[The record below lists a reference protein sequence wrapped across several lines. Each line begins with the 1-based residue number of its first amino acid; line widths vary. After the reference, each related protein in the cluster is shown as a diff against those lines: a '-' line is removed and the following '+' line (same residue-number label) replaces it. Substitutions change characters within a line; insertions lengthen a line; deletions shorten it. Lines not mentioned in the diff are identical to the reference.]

1 MANRSHGLGNSRGAG
16 MVHVVNDTSG
26 MDVADRVMLADSL
39 PRRMRGLLGRPPLTA
54 GEGLLIQPCQ
64 GVHTL
69 GMAYLID
76 VVHLDRNGVV
86 VRVLGKLPPWR
97 IGPIVWRSHSVLE
110 LSAGKAAGIS
120 EGDRLTVQGAGA
132 KSPAGSEQ
140 SRIATTRVARLFF
153 DRVLPAVL
161 FGLLA
166 LAKVKGVATLL
177 TTPNELSL
185 QAGLTHTLALGHGL
199 LTLAFTLMLATL
211 FLIRKSPIAGRA
223 SPLAMAVA
231 LAGTFIMWIA
241 LAQPTT
247 TDDWRVLAIS
257 DLFSATGLA
266 FSMYA
271 LGALRFC
278 FGLAP
283 EARGLVTDGAYRIVR
298 HPVYLGEFVA
308 LFGALLP
315 VLAPF
320 TTLIFGAFCA
330 LQVCRAALE
339 ESVLSET
346 FAGYTAYR
354 QSTPALLPW
363 PRP

>member
-1 MANRSHGLGNSRGAG
+1 
-16 MVHVVNDTSG
+16 
-26 MDVADRVMLADSL
+26 
-39 PRRMRGLLGRPPLTA
+39 
-54 GEGLLIQPCQ
+54 
-64 GVHTL
+64 
-69 GMAYLID
+69 
-76 VVHLDRNGVV
+76 
-86 VRVLGKLPPWR
+86 
-97 IGPIVWRSHSVLE
+97 
-110 LSAGKAAGIS
+110 
-120 EGDRLTVQGAGA
+120 
-132 KSPAGSEQ
+132 
-140 SRIATTRVARLFF
+140 
-153 DRVLPAVL
+153 L

-166 LAKVKGVATLL
+166 LMKVKAVAPLLATLSEPGL
-177 TTPNELSL
+177 E
-185 QAGLTHTLALGHGL
+185 AGLSHALTLGNSV
-199 LTLAFTLMLATL
+199 LTLAFTLMLAAL
-211 FLIRKSPIAGRA
+211 FLMRKPPVAGRA
-223 SPLAMAVA
+223 NPLTMAVA

-247 TDDWRVLAIS
+247 TDDWRVLAAA
-257 DLFSATGLA
+257 DLFSTTGLV

-283 EARGLVTDGAYRIVR
+283 EARGLVTNGAYRIVR

-320 TTLIFGAFCA
+320 TTLIFGAFCV

-346 FAGYTAYR
+346 FAGYAAYR